1 MQSDRHCIRL
11 PRLCAKKN
19 SVCLAPCP
27 EAHARQAAP
36 RLWGRHAWWGM
47 ASQTLSARLWLD
59 VCRAQMVF
67 AQSVQAHLAAA
78 GADRTTEARE
88 AVGA

>member
-1 MQSDRHCIRL
+1 MR
-11 PRLCAKKN
+11 
-19 SVCLAPCP
+19 
-27 EAHARQAAP
+27 ARRRRVSGAAM
-36 RLWGRHAWWGM
+36 GM

-78 GADRTTEARE
+78 GADRTTEASE
-88 AVGA
+88 AEGA